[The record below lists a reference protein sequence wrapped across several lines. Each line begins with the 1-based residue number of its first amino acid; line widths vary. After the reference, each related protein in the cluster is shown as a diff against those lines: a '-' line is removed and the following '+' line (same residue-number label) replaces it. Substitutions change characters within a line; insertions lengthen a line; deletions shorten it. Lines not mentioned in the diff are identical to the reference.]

1 MIKVVRASHCFPLY
15 QSHASLGNAQLR
27 FTYLVA
33 ALQHS
38 FDIKAKSRGSRL
50 HRNLAIIQTA
60 LWPIFASE
68 LQWLHAD
75 DLDAI
80 TRVRQQNGDGSRI
93 LGKAHLTFLN
103 VAPNEPKKAWRGKPM
118 LILHE
123 AGRRHK
129 KLISIWVRE
138 FRLTHRLKKPNRHN
152 NIFAPQVVMTQA
164 GRRQFRHSAMELRKH
179 AW

>member
-60 LWPIFASE
+60 L
-68 LQWLHAD
+68 
-75 DLDAI
+75 
-80 TRVRQQNGDGSRI
+80 
-93 LGKAHLTFLN
+93 
-103 VAPNEPKKAWRGKPM
+103 
-118 LILHE
+118 
-123 AGRRHK
+123 
-129 KLISIWVRE
+129 
-138 FRLTHRLKKPNRHN
+138 
-152 NIFAPQVVMTQA
+152 
-164 GRRQFRHSAMELRKH
+164 
-179 AW
+179 